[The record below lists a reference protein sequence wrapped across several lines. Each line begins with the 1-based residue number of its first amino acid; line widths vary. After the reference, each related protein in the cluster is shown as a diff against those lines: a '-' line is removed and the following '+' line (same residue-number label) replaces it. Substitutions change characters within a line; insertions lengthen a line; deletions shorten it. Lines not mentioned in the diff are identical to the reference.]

1 MNGKVIFNDSELA
14 VYRNRA
20 QEEPV
25 AFYVLDSLDG
35 VGFEVVLASETGG
48 YYDLGIR
55 YPVSAIAEVRDEVER
70 LNLEVFGLT
79 DIEAL
84 KLVGRSMF
92 DPTKESEK

>member
-1 MNGKVIFNDSELA
+1 MSKVIFSDSQLA
-14 VYRNRA
+14 VYRNKA

-25 AFYVLDSLDG
+25 AFYVMDSLDG
-35 VGFEVVLASETGG
+35 SVQVVLASETGG

-55 YPVSAIAEVRDEVER
+55 FPFPALAEVRDEVER

-79 DIEAL
+79 ADQAL

-92 DPTKESEK
+92 GGAK